1 MRRQRSAPCN
11 RVPGDRRTISNCHDV
26 SVRKTVISIS
36 LTIGGV
42 WLLLCALA
50 YVFQEKLIFI
60 PGPPPS
66 ATPKS
71 VGLEFEPVSLSAADG
86 AQLNGWWIPAE
97 HAHCTV
103 IVCHGNAGSIENR
116 LDLALLFQAF
126 GWSTLLF
133 DYRGYGASTGAP
145 TVAGVELDA
154 DAAYAFAAAR
164 QPKVP
169 IVAWGESL
177 GGGVAAGLSTR
188 RAVDVLVLESTFTS
202 LADIGRGAYPFL
214 PVRWILKADLDTRAA
229 LAHTTA
235 AVFVLHGT
243 RDGIVPM
250 GHARALFE
258 AARGRKELC
267 EFAGEHNDRGWA
279 ADSSAVERLRQFVER

>member
-1 MRRQRSAPCN
+1 VR
-11 RVPGDRRTISNCHDV
+11 
-26 SVRKTVISIS
+26 VRKLLITTALVIA
-36 LTIGGV
+36 GA
-42 WLLLCALA
+42 WLALCALA
-50 YVFQEKLIFI
+50 YAFQEKLIFF
-60 PGPPPS
+60 PGPPPG
-66 ATPKS
+66 ATPRS
-71 VGLEFEPVSLSAADG
+71 VGLEFEAVTLTAADG
-86 AQLNGWWIPAE
+86 AQLDAWWIPAPD
-97 HAHCTV
+97 ARRTV
-103 IVCHGNAGSIENR
+103 VVCHGNAGSIEQR
-116 LDLALLFQAF
+116 LDLARRLHDC

-145 TVAGVELDA
+145 SVAGVALDA
-154 DAAYAFAAAR
+154 DAAFEFAATK

-214 PVRWILKADLDTRAA
+214 PVRWILKDDLDTRAA
-229 LAHTTA
+229 LARTTA

-243 RDGIVPM
+243 RDSVVPIE
-250 GHARALFE
+250 HARALFE

-267 EFAGEHNDRGWA
+267 EFSGEHNDRGWA
-279 ADSSAVERLRQFVER
+279 ADAMVIDRLRGFVEP